1 VPYSLFKFVHVGSM
15 FLATAFAIGPAVRTM
30 PHDKLMCFYGAD
42 EAGPEDSGCLA
53 PEMRGASAI
62 ERPGGHHFDG
72 DYQPIA
78 EMIIDRLKQGRPA
91 MELASHRYDL
101 PDAM

>member
-1 VPYSLFKFVHVGSM
+1 
-15 FLATAFAIGPAVRTM
+15 
-30 PHDKLMCFYGAD
+30 
-42 EAGPEDSGCLA
+42 
-53 PEMRGASAI
+53 MRGASLI

-72 DYQPIA
+72 NYQPIA